1 MQGIYKKY
9 FLKLNGGGI
18 EFRSTNV
25 ERNFNFKRCFTSTYN
40 VNFISSQK
48 KPMISKSE
56 MLNQLFFE
64 LVSLILVLE
73 IIMEIFLVTFKFTFH
88 YLIIERIDIYFLHL
102 HFHTHIENQTF
113 YMIDK
118 N

>member
-73 IIMEIFLVTFKFTFH
+73 IIMEIF
-88 YLIIERIDIYFLHL
+88 
-102 HFHTHIENQTF
+102 
-113 YMIDK
+113 
-118 N
+118 